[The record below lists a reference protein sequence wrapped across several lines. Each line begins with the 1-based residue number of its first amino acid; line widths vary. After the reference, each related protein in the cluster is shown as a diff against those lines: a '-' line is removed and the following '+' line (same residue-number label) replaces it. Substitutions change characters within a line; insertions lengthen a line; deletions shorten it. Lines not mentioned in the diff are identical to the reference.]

1 MRLLLSFVILP
12 FLIISTSFSPS
23 FKNETGPPVK
33 TGIWRATLSRG
44 PHKLPLILDIAQNP
58 DEKSYSVHII
68 NGTEKLRMDSTY
80 FQNDSLV
87 IPMQLF
93 DSKIV
98 AKPAGNRMAGTYYR
112 LANGVV
118 AGALPFEAE
127 AGENYKFFKKGEAK
141 STKNVT
147 GKWATTF
154 KNQTTGDVT
163 VSVGSFTQQGTD
175 VQGSFLT
182 PTGDYRFLTGS
193 VDGDSLFLSTFDGSN
208 AMLFK
213 AAIQPDGSL
222 NGGMWSGIKVFKTWT
237 AKPDPQA
244 KLPDATKLTF
254 LKPGFESVDFSF
266 ADPNGK
272 TWTLK
277 DPRFAGK
284 PVIIQIMGSWCP
296 NCMDE
301 TNYLVPWYKKN
312 KHRGVEIIGLAFE
325 RSDKPEISNPK
336 IVRMINRLG
345 IEYPIVLA
353 GTNTDVATAK
363 ALPMLNKVMSYP
375 TTIFIDKKGKV
386 REIHTGF
393 SGPGTGKYY
402 DEFVA
407 DFNSLMDKLISEK

>member
-1 MRLLLSFVILP
+1 MRLLFSIGVLSFLIL
-12 FLIISTSFSPS
+12 SSSFFSYP
-23 FKNETGPPVK
+23 EIEPVPPVK
-33 TGIWRATLSRG
+33 SGIWRATLSRG
-44 PHKLPLILDIAQNP
+44 AHKLPLILDISRNP
-58 DEKSYSVHII
+58 DGKTYTVHII
-68 NGTEKLRMDSTY
+68 NGAEKLRMDSTY

-98 AKPAGNRMAGTYYR
+98 AKPADDRLTGTYYR
-112 LANGVV
+112 LANNVV
-118 AGALPFEAE
+118 VGALPFEAE
-127 AGENYKFFKKGEAK
+127 LGENYKFFKKGQAK
-141 STKNVT
+141 SGKNVS

-154 KNQTTGDVT
+154 KNETTGDIT
-163 VSVGSFTQQGTD
+163 EAVGSFTQQGTD

-193 VDGDSLFLSTFDGSN
+193 VNGDSLYLSTFDGSH

-213 AAIQPDGSL
+213 AAILPDGSM
-222 NGGMWSGIKVFKTWT
+222 NGGMWSGVKLFKTWT

-266 ADPNGK
+266 ADPQGK
-272 TWTLK
+272 TWSLK

-301 TNYLVPWYKKN
+301 TNYLAPWYKKN
-312 KHRGVEIIGLAFE
+312 KGRGVEIIGLAFE

-336 IVRMINRLG
+336 ITRMVNRLG
-345 IEYPIVLA
+345 IEYPVVLA
-353 GTNTDVATAK
+353 GTSTDAATAK

-393 SGPGTGKYY
+393 TGPGTGKYY